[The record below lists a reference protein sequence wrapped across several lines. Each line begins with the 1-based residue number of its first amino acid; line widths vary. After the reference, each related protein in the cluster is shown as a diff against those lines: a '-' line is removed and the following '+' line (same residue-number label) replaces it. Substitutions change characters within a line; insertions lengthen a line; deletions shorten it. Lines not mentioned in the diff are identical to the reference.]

1 MKIVTLSLLATALT
15 VGGNAAEQARSS
27 KQPNIYLFWL
37 MTLAGEIWH
46 VRAAVI
52 MNRPISMESPVMA

>member
-1 MKIVTLSLLATALT
+1 MKFVTLSLLATALT

-27 KQPNIYLFWL
+27 KL